1 MKIKELINANKIYS
15 KPKINGNNLTQKE
28 NEHKTKNT
36 SLSIRMKSKR
46 ITMQLLRWKF
56 QSKTVPNLFTYTLK
70 VEKWL

>member
-36 SLSIRMKSKR
+36 SLLIKMKIQKNYHAV
-46 ITMQLLRWKF
+46 IE
-56 QSKTVPNLFTYTLK
+56 LK
-70 VEKWL
+70 VSI